1 MHKKAKVKKF
11 LEMVLNCDYKIEEA
25 GIKKKK
31 REI

>member
-1 MHKKAKVKKF
+1 MHKGTRVRQN